1 MPHSDLRSKIIRLAA
16 ANPDLRADLLPL
28 LGTTD
33 APSRVAASQNPG
45 FQIVWEPERHTI
57 VPVITGIPRH
67 PNYGPGR
74 RTPHPGVEFSI
85 IQGGER
91 IPTEPWDNYL
101 RSEHVPGTEFWKVK
115 ILMGGKTYQIKRTW
129 PVKQLEAAKEWCSKV
144 LSGEVK
150 VSGMPPIVIA
160 P

>member
-57 VPVITGIPRH
+57 VPVITGIPRP
-67 PNYGPGR
+67 PNYGPWSR
-74 RTPHPGVEFSI
+74 PVPHVVEFTI
-85 IQGGER
+85 VQGGER
-91 IPTEPWDNYL
+91 IKTQPSDNYIQ
-101 RSEHVPGTEFWKVK
+101 SGHVPGTEFWKVA
-115 ILMGGKTYQIKRTW
+115 IRMGGKTYQIKRTW